1 MTGAD
6 GDVVGAS
13 VAESFPEPHPLPTRR
28 AAASAAHRRR
38 ITGGEYPGVIPA
50 DGPHQH
56 RSRAGRPSATRYHEP
71 MSDGF
76 HPPLEEYLEAIHEL
90 EEEGTLV
97 IQARLAERLGHSAPS
112 VSEMVRRLRVDGYVD
127 VVDRAVVLTD
137 KGRARAESVVR
148 KHRLAERLLTD
159 VIGLPWHKAHVEACR
174 WEHVISD
181 EVEERLVVLLDNPT
195 TCPHGNPIP
204 GTAGAAFEAD
214 LVTLASSEPGD
225 RVRLE
230 RVTEQ
235 VEIDLESLT
244 YLSLNGFVPGAAAR
258 VSAKAPDGTLT
269 LELGD
274 GTIALG
280 PAIASQ
286 LFVVT
291 A

>member
-1 MTGAD
+1 
-6 GDVVGAS
+6 
-13 VAESFPEPHPLPTRR
+13 
-28 AAASAAHRRR
+28 
-38 ITGGEYPGVIPA
+38 
-50 DGPHQH
+50 
-56 RSRAGRPSATRYHEP
+56 

-90 EEEGTLV
+90 EEEGTVV

-112 VSEMVRRLRVDGYVD
+112 VSEMIRRLRADGYVEMH
-127 VVDRAVVLTD
+127 DRAVVLTT
-137 KGRARAESVVR
+137 KGRSRAESVVR

-204 GTAGAAFEAD
+204 GTAVASYEAD
-214 LVTLASSEPGD
+214 LVALALSEPGD
-225 RVRLE
+225 NVRLE

-235 VEIDLESLT
+235 VEIDMEALT
-244 YLSLNGFVPGAAAR
+244 YLSVHGFVPGAGAR

-269 LELGD
+269 LELGE

-280 PAIASQ
+280 PTLASQ
-286 LFVVT
+286 LYVVAT
-291 A
+291 